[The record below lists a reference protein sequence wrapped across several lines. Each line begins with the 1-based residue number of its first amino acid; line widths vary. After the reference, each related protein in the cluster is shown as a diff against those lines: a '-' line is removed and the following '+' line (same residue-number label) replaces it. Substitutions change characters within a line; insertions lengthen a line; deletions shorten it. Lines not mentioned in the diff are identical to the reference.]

1 MATYIDFFKVAHE
14 IEVSGCA
21 MVNGL
26 KIGNMVEVQIAEMKA
41 AGNTDG
47 LIYGTEVKMHS
58 PIYKDEE
65 GVDNIV
71 DITLD
76 ATAPSLPLDTKVS
89 DVLTELPA
97 QWIAP
102 LRRLATSKQ
111 ANEIEAHTIA
121 ANVAVQ
127 AVFSGDFSA
136 IKPVVHALSVIGYKK
151 PAIALAWCFILNTDK
166 YTTLSQNKKGRF
178 NYGITKTYA
187 SCLDFVQKETA
198 YLLRGIHA
206 LLCQGASI
214 SEDGTILKLD
224 FNKDGEFI
232 ANTYNVSTFDPF
244 KEAETD
250 VDIMKKIEALSKKL
264 QNDTI
269 KRACKAFF
277 EV

>member
-1 MATYIDFFKVAHE
+1 MAKYINFESVAHD
-14 IEVSGCA
+14 IEVGGYA
-21 MVNGL
+21 MINGL

-41 AGNTDG
+41 NGNSDG
-47 LIYGTEVKMHS
+47 LIYGTEVRMHS

-76 ATAPSLPLDTKVS
+76 ATAPSLPLDSKVS

-127 AVFSGDFSA
+127 AVFTGDFSA

-151 PAIALAWCFILNTDK
+151 PAIALAWCFILNTEK
-166 YTTLSQNKKGRF
+166 NTTVSQNKKGIF
-178 NYGITKTYA
+178 NYGINKNYA
-187 SCLDFVQKETA
+187 SCLDYVQKETA
-198 YLLRGIHA
+198 YLLHGISL
-206 LLCQGASI
+206 LLCQGAAI
-214 SEDGTILKLD
+214 NEDGTILKLD

-250 VDIMKKIEALSKKL
+250 VDLMKKIEKIARKI
-264 QNDTI
+264 QDPTI
-269 KRACKAFF
+269 KQACKAFF
-277 EV
+277 N